1 MYSFKNQN
9 DFLWFIGG
17 ILFVSYIWIG
27 YNLFV
32 GEQNGITI
40 CLIHRLL
47 GIPCPG
53 CGLTRATIAFCHGD
67 LVSAIQLNPL
77 VLVVVPAL
85 AITPIALAIVPKE
98 SYIFFKRAEDFFSKR
113 TGIIILCLFLASLW
127 TYIIIHNL

>member
-9 DFLWFIGG
+9 DFLRFIGG

-32 GEQNGITI
+32 GEQNGTTI
-40 CLIHRLL
+40 CLIHRFL

-67 LVSAIQLNPL
+67 FGSAIQLNPL

-85 AITPIALAIVPKE
+85 AITPIALTIVPKE
-98 SYIFFKRAEDFFSKR
+98 SYIFFTRAEDFFSKK
-113 TGIIILCLFLASLW
+113 TGIIILCLSLASLW